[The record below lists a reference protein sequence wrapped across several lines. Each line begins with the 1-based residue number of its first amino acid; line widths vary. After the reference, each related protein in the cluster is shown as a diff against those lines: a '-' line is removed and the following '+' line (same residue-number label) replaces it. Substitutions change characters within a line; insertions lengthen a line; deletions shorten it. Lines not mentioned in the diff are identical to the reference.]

1 MANFKKIA
9 DYVVT
14 GSSTPDIT
22 FNNIPATYET
32 LVIIGSVRG
41 AGFTDWFKM
50 KLNNTG
56 SYDARYIFTD
66 TSNRDSA
73 LQSSQSYPLV
83 NPLADST
90 QLMANLFTSAEIYV
104 PNYSSSSQNKVMIC
118 TGGEADEG
126 SHTNARISQWDVVSD
141 RTEAIT
147 RIDFEP
153 QHMTGFAVGT
163 TFTIYGL
170 EA

>member
-1 MANFKKIA
+1 MANFKLIA
-9 DYVVT
+9 SHNVT
-14 GSSTPDIT
+14 GSSTASIT
-22 FNNIPATYET
+22 FSSIPATYET
-32 LVIIGSVRG
+32 LVIIGSARASG
-41 AGFTDWFKM
+41 DTDWFKM

-56 SYDARYIFTD
+56 SYDARYAFSN
-66 TSNRDSA
+66 TSSTASD
-73 LQSSQSYPLV
+73 LQASQPYPLV

-126 SHTNARISQWDVVSD
+126 SHTNARISQWDVASD

-153 QHMTGFAVGT
+153 QGNNFAVGT